1 MKKFICFFIA
11 IFQFSVCAYSQN
23 DDFLISELEFK
34 DAKLMDVIRVMSEL
48 SGDNIVATPE
58 AAQKNVSVYL
68 RGVSTKH
75 ALETICRINDLWFR
89 KDNANTYRVMTSD
102 EYSKDLVI
110 HRDDFTRVFVV
121 RAPNVEAIGEAIEN
135 LYGQRVELT
144 ESGEPSRINQGG
156 LSGSNNNSNNDFSGS
171 DNRNNS
177 GRQTGFNQSSSM
189 SMVKQE
195 KKSIDQDLSVDQIA
209 ALGTEGESRN
219 IVSAEQLLTLSTQR
233 EPIFVTMIAEHNIV
247 AVRTGDKEAL
257 DQIEKLVKKIDKPV
271 PQVLLE
277 MKVMDVLLGDDFS
290 SVFNYAFND
299 SNSDD
304 SVSLGNNAT
313 IGGSFIYQFV
323 NDKLTANIEFLEEN
337 KRINVLSTPIVMAA
351 NNRAAK
357 LFVGDEL
364 VIVKGYTKTSLSAGG
379 GSNLT
384 VVNNSSTIVPVT
396 SVEEVG
402 STIEIEPYINNDKTI
417 TLKLKQQ
424 ISSLKSNASTVGVVQ
439 DDNILSLPIDS
450 ITTASLEGTVLAKD
464 GLTFAVGG
472 LVREDISEQ
481 TSKVP
486 GLSSIPIIGRIF
498 SSAQDKKM
506 KSELILMITPHIMP
520 DPATE
525 KKSSNYVENTL
536 IKEDIDNYNRIN
548 VISPIRCKE
557 DCL

>member
-11 IFQFSVCAYSQN
+11 IFQFSVCVYSQN
-23 DDFLISELEFK
+23 DDLLISELEFK
-34 DAKLMDVIRVMSEL
+34 DAKLMDVIRVISEL

-156 LSGSNNNSNNDFSGS
+156 LSGSNNNSNN
-171 DNRNNS
+171 S
-177 GRQTGFNQSSSM
+177 GRQTAFNQSSSM
-189 SMVKQE
+189 SMMKQE
-195 KKSIDQDLSVDQIA
+195 NKSIDQDLSVDQIA

-233 EPIFVTMIAEHNIV
+233 EPIFVTMIAEHNII
-247 AVRTGDKEAL
+247 AVRTGDKETL
-257 DQIEKLVKKIDKPV
+257 DQIEKLVNKIDKPV

-299 SNSDD
+299 PNSDD

-396 SVEEVG
+396 SIEEVG
-402 STIEIEPYINNDKTI
+402 NTIEIEPYINSDGTI
-417 TLKLKQQ
+417 TMKLKQQ

-450 ITTASLEGTVLAKD
+450 ISTASLEGTVIAKD

-472 LVREDISEQ
+472 LIRENISEQ
-481 TSKVP
+481 TSRVP
-486 GLSSIPIIGRIF
+486 FLSSIPLLGRIF
-498 SSAQDKKM
+498 SSVQDKKT
-506 KSELILMITPHIMP
+506 KSELILMITPRIMS
-520 DPATE
+520 DPAIESGPTDFVT
-525 KKSSNYVENTL
+525 SN
-536 IKEDIDNYNRIN
+536 IIDDGLDDYKRLN
-548 VISPIRCKE
+548 VFSTIRCRE
-557 DCL
+557 NCLN

>member
-34 DAKLMDVIRVMSEL
+34 DAKLMDVIRVISEL

-299 SNSDD
+299 PNSDD